1 MEQEKIIVGVDIG
14 TTKICVIIGRINEF
28 EKVEILT
35 MGKTDSLGVRRGVV
49 ANINKTVEAIEKA
62 LEIAESKLTETE
74 YEIQEVYVGI
84 AGQHISSRQ
93 NRGILTRKNI
103 DSEICKEDIEK
114 LIDDMYRMMLP
125 PGERIIHVLPQEFLV
140 DSEPGIKDPVGMP
153 GVRLEAN
160 FHIITGQVAAARD
173 IHRSV
178 EKAGLK
184 VRDLVLEPLASADAV
199 LSDEEKE
206 AGVCLV
212 DIGGG
217 TSDIAIFQDNI
228 IRHTAVIPA
237 GGNII
242 TQDIKEGLNILEK
255 YAERLKVEYGSAIPL
270 REMENEVVTI
280 PSLRGRPPKEISL
293 FSLAQIIEGRVMDI
307 IDQVYYE
314 IRTSGYQRRLL
325 GGIVLTGGGAQ
336 LRHLAQLVELRTG
349 IDARIGSPNEHVVNS
364 DKEDICHPMFATGVG
379 LIISG
384 YHSEIKRKN
393 KVTEEEEELEEV
405 VLEEENQ
412 VPKTTFTVKG
422 SETKNW
428 WKSITT
434 KVKDF
439 LEDDVDDFKS

>member
-14 TTKICVIIGRINEF
+14 TTKICVIVGRINEF

-62 LEIAESKLTETE
+62 LEIAKSKLTEPD
-74 YEIQEVYVGI
+74 YEIEEVYVGI

-160 FHIITGQVAAARD
+160 FHIITGQVAAAKD

-280 PSLRGRPPKEISL
+280 PSLRGRPSKEISL
-293 FSLAQIIEGRVMDI
+293 YSLAQIIEGRVMDI

-314 IRTSGYQRRLL
+314 IRTSGYQKRLL

-384 YHSEIKRKN
+384 YHSEAKRKN
-393 KVTEEEEELEEV
+393 NVANEEELEEA

-412 VPKTTFTVKG
+412 VPQTTFTVKG

>member
-14 TTKICVIIGRINEF
+14 TTKICVIVGRINEF
-28 EKVEILT
+28 KKVEILA

-62 LEIAESKLTETE
+62 LEIAESKMVDNN
-74 YEIQEVYVGI
+74 YQIDEVYVGI

-93 NRGILTRKNI
+93 NRGILTRKDI
-103 DSEICKEDIEK
+103 DTEICKEDIEK

-160 FHIITGQVAAARD
+160 FHIITGHVAAARD
-173 IHRSV
+173 IYRSV

-270 REMENEVVTI
+270 REMENEIVTI
-280 PSLRGRPPKEISL
+280 PSLRGRPSKEISL
-293 FSLAQIIEGRVMDI
+293 LSLAQIIQGRVEDI

-314 IRTSGYQRRLL
+314 IRTSGYQKRLL
-325 GGIVLTGGGAQ
+325 GGIVLTGGGSQ

-349 IDARIGSPNEHVVNS
+349 IDARVGTPNEHVVNS
-364 DKEDICHPMFATGVG
+364 DAEDVCHPMFATGVG

-384 YHSEIKRKN
+384 YKSELKRQN
-393 KVTEEEEELEEV
+393 KAVEQELEKELV
-405 VLEEENQ
+405 EEQEQ
-412 VPKTTFTVKG
+412 VPQTTFTVKG